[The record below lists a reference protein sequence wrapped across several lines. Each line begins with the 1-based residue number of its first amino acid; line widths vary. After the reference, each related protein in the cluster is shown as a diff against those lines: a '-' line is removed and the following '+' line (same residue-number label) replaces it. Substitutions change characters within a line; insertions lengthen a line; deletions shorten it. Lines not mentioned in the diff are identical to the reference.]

1 MSLERKPIII
11 RDILYDVHAEYE
23 DRDKYVVSQGSKEDA
38 KAEIERLFYEQKE
51 SNLSTLTHIYV
62 EMKQFVDHQ
71 WKDLGKVWEWNK
83 SEVAKIQFVVKPVY
97 KQISCQ
103 PVCAYDDK
111 NMAIKEFERRIKDN
125 TNEQFNEQ
133 LANEQLASVHVTEQH
148 LRTDGSLIEELPLRD
163 WYAPVRVSELI
174 EKLQDHLKKHGNTHV
189 LVIDPCEY
197 DDVDADF
204 VCGTNKNND
213 FCLFLYP

>member
-51 SNLSTLTHIYV
+51 SNLSTLTQIYI
-62 EMKQFVDHQ
+62 EKKQFVDHQ
-71 WKDLGKVWEWNK
+71 WKALGIVWKWNRT
-83 SEVAKIQFVVKPVY
+83 EVDKIQFVVRSVY

-103 PVCAYDDK
+103 PAYAYEDETV
-111 NMAIKEFERRIKDN
+111 AVKEFERCVKDN
-125 TNEQFNEQ
+125 
-133 LANEQLASVHVTEQH
+133 ANEQLASVHVTEQH
-148 LRTDGSLIEELPLRD
+148 LRTDGSLIEELPVRD

-174 EKLQDHLKKHGNTHV
+174 EKLQDHLKEHGNTHV

-197 DDVDADF
+197 DDVDTDF